1 MKNLNRNHNQ
11 ASPDQIKAYKLGQ
24 LQQKVETYEKERS
37 QLWNQVEEIESQK
50 DAIQRDLEESC
61 SLALQEREKNKGLL
75 QRLMSAIES
84 RDSMRGR
91 LGNMTAQRNRVM
103 RQVEELET
111 QKQEIFQ
118 QLKTTTDKLG
128 EAYQRIGVVQ
138 EEYEQ
143 DMTELA
149 QAYREIAPEQC
160 EQLPPKLRQ
169 ILDQINDDYGL

>member
-24 LQQKVETYEKERS
+24 LQQQVESYEQERI
-37 QLWNQVEEIESQK
+37 QLWNQFEEIEFEK
-50 DAIQRDLEESC
+50 DAIQKDLEETYSI
-61 SLALQEREKNKGLL
+61 ALQEREKSKGLL
-75 QRLMSAIES
+75 QRLMSAVES

-91 LGNMTAQRNRVM
+91 LGNMTAQRNRVL
-103 RQVEELET
+103 RQVEELES

-128 EAYQRIGVVQ
+128 EAYQQIGVVQ

-149 QAYREIAPEQC
+149 QAYREVAPEQC
-160 EQLPPKLRQ
+160 EQLPPKLRE
-169 ILDQINDDYGL
+169 LLEQINDNYGL